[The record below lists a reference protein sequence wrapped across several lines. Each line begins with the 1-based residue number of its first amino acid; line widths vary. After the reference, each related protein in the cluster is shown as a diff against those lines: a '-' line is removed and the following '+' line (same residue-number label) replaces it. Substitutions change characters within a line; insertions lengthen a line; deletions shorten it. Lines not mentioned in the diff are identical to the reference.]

1 MTDLL
6 VVQPRWSMPFS
17 ARPADYQAMYCC
29 TALAI
34 TDQSSTKAEG
44 RSYPSRSRMQRVL
57 GSSGRPRVVY
67 PGCTPWTSM
76 KHFQDDLQQY
86 AQLKVLLQP

>member
-17 ARPADYQAMYCC
+17 ARPADYQAMHCC

-44 RSYPSRSRMQRVL
+44 RSYPSRSRKAARFGQL
-57 GSSGRPRVVY
+57 GQTPGSIPRMY
-67 PGCTPWTSM
+67 TLDQHEALPG
-76 KHFQDDLQQY
+76 
-86 AQLKVLLQP
+86 